1 MKEIVSAV
9 ELMKKELDK
18 PSEIP
23 LMNIPYQPASEK
35 PILISQNV

>member
-1 MKEIVSAV
+1 MKKIVSAV

-23 LMNIPYQPASEK
+23 LMNIPYQPASETYTHF
-35 PILISQNV
+35 SNV